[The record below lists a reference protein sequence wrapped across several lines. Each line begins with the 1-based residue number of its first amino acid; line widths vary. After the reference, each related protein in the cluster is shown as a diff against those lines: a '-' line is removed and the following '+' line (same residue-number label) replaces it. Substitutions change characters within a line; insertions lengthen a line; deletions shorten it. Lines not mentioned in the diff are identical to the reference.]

1 MSLNKDAHGGFHGG
15 GKVSAEFGRPA
26 EAMVLCSEF
35 HHYRFNIKVKQ
46 QLS

>member
-1 MSLNKDAHGGFHGG
+1 MEEARFQLN
-15 GKVSAEFGRPA
+15 SGRPA